1 MERDPRRRTGMAA
14 LALLLTLVA
23 LGAPGGP
30 PATAQG
36 QTPPGWQ
43 AGIYFNLSADAL
55 KTDYQY
61 PYELQPTLDDQP
73 SPQPLR
79 APDGK
84 TLAWPAKNPLG
95 GITPSILLLVVVEA
109 AICGTAT
116 VLLAALGLLLW
127 RSLRPQPAVT
137 WVPVSGAPL
146 PAAWLLI
153 ASPLGNFPPL
163 LIPPNGLTI
172 GRTAANQLAINDVQI
187 SRCHARIQFING
199 VWLVT
204 DLGSANGTLV
214 NGVRIKR
221 QPLRNGDRITIGQTT
236 LTVRAIFHG

>member
-1 MERDPRRRTGMAA
+1 MFSRRDMERDSRRRTGMLA
-14 LALLLTLVA
+14 LALLLTLAA
-23 LGAPGGP
+23 LAASVGP
-30 PATAQG
+30 PVAAQG

-43 AGIYFNLSADAL
+43 AEIYSNLSVD
-55 KTDYQY
+55 
-61 PYELQPTLDDQP
+61 
-73 SPQPLR
+73 
-79 APDGK
+79 
-84 TLAWPAKNPLG
+84 NPLG

-127 RSLRPQPAVT
+127 RSLRPQPAVA
-137 WVPVSGAPL
+137 WVPVAGAPP

-153 ASPLGNFPPL
+153 ASPLGSFPPL
-163 LIPPNGLTI
+163 IIPPNGLTI
-172 GRTAANQLAINDVQI
+172 GRTTANQLAINDVQV
-187 SRCHARIQFING
+187 SRCHARIDFING

-236 LTVRAIFHG
+236 LTVRAISHG